1 MEWAPGRRLVRC
13 HSAAR
18 GGATFNPASTLHRFR
33 PVSVKGRVV
42 PTLYAATTLGGALAE
57 TILRDVPLDGPGRA
71 VMRADL
77 TQYRYSTLVPSRAL
91 RLAVLHDPHVRR
103 LRISGNEIGAC
114 PPSCYPWTADWAQA
128 IHDDTDA
135 DGLIWVPRNDNTA
148 RAVMLFGSRVR
159 PGSLRIEADA
169 QPLGAGVGLREV
181 LRLLE
186 ATGVALLDG

>member
-1 MEWAPGRRLVRC
+1 MY
-13 HSAAR
+13 
-18 GGATFNPASTLHRFR
+18 
-33 PVSVKGRVV
+33 VKGRVV

-57 TILRDVPLDGPGRA
+57 TILRDVPLDGSDRA
-71 VMRADL
+71 VMRGHLA
-77 TQYRYSTLVPSRAL
+77 QYRYSSLVPSRPL

-159 PGSLRIEADA
+159 AGALTTEVDA

-186 ATGVALLDG
+186 ASDIALLDG